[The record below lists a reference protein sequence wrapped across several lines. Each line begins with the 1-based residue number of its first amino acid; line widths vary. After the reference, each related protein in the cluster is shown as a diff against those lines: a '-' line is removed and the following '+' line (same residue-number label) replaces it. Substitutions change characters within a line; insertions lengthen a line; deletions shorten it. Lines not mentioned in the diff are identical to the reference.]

1 MHNQKLSRYF
11 FIALLL
17 GVAAVFF
24 YMVWVFFIPVLLAA
38 VFATLF
44 YPLYERLLKAFRGR
58 RGLAAIACCLILL
71 LGLIG
76 PLYGVVDL
84 VVREGTSLFE
94 TVRAQ
99 YDEAM
104 LDGSESLPNRFR
116 SWPLA
121 RRLGLDRIDL
131 AAATRQAMTRL
142 GPVVSKLFDYT
153 KSTINVV
160 IVLFVTLFTMFYF
173 FRDGESLVGKLRYLI
188 PLSDEYKTAIIGRF
202 ASVARA
208 TVKGTLLIALVQGTL
223 AGLTLWICGIES
235 AILWGVVAVI
245 LSIIPM
251 VGAWLVMYPA
261 AVYQLLTGHIWEGIV
276 IIIATVAVIV
286 NVDNL
291 LRPRLVGQEAGM
303 HDLVV
308 FFSTLGGIG
317 TFGPMGFI
325 IGPVVAALFLAI
337 LDIYSVEFH
346 EQLDELGSAP
356 AQEGEE
362 LQEVARDETTPPLAR
377 TPEAPG
383 PSA

>member
-24 YMVWVFFIPVLLAA
+24 YMVRVFFIPVLLAA

-94 TVRAQ
+94 TARAQ

-104 LDGSESLPNRFR
+104 LDGSESLPNRIR

-131 AAATRQAMTRL
+131 DLDAAVRQAMTSL
-142 GPVVSKLFDYT
+142 GPVVSKVFDYT
-153 KSTINVV
+153 KTTLNIV

-173 FRDGESLVGKLRYLI
+173 FRDGQALVGKLKYLI

-208 TVKGTLLIALVQGTL
+208 TVKGTLVIALVQGTL

-235 AILWGVVAVI
+235 AVLWGVVAVI
-245 LSIIPM
+245 FSIIPM

-261 AVYQLLTGHIWEGIV
+261 AAYQLLTGHIWQGIV
-276 IIIATVAVIV
+276 IIAVTVVVIV

-291 LRPRLVGQEAGM
+291 LRPRLVGHEAGM

-317 TFGPMGFI
+317 AFGPMGFI
-325 IGPVVAALFLAI
+325 VGPVIAALFLAI

-346 EQLDELGSAP
+346 EQLEELGSAP

-362 LQEVARDETTPPLAR
+362 LQEVAHDDQTPPLAR
-377 TPEAPG
+377 TPAETA
-383 PSA
+383 